1 MTLLP
6 LERFIR
12 EDGETIAYLKRGGKS
27 PGVVWLGGFH
37 SDMNGTKAQALDA
50 WAESRGR
57 AFLRFDYFGHG
68 ASSGAF
74 RDGTITR
81 WRDDALAVLDQLCD
95 GPQLLI
101 GSSMGAWIALLVAR
115 ARPKKVASLLL
126 LAPAADFTEAL
137 IWARMT
143 PDIRREVMER
153 GEWQRPSAYGDG
165 PYPITR
171 ALIEDGRRHLLLDA
185 PIEIA
190 APVHILQGMKDPDVP
205 WQHAL
210 KLVEKLSGNPVLTL
224 IKNGDHRLS
233 TPEDLAL
240 ITRTLDAVLAGGTA
254 RSRDISEP

>member
-1 MTLLP
+1 VI
-6 LERFIR
+6 ERFIR

-57 AFLRFDYFGHG
+57 FYLRFDYFGHG

-81 WRDDALAVLDQLCD
+81 WRDDALAVLDKLCD
-95 GPQLLI
+95 GPQVLV
-101 GSSMGAWIALLVAR
+101 GSSMGAWIALLIAR
-115 ARPKKVASLLL
+115 ARPEKVAALLL

-143 PDIRREVMER
+143 PDIRSEVMER
-153 GEWQRPSAYGDG
+153 GAWQRPSAYGDG

-171 ALIEDGRRHLLLDA
+171 ALIEDGRRHLLLDQ

-190 APVHILQGMKDPDVP
+190 SPVHILQGMKDPDVP

-210 KLVEKLSGNPVLTL
+210 KLVEKLSGNPVLSL

-233 TPEDLAL
+233 KPEDIAL
-240 ITRTLDAVLAGGTA
+240 IAHTLDAILAAGTP
-254 RSRDISEP
+254 RNRDISEP

>member
-1 MTLLP
+1 MTRLAI
-6 LERFIR
+6 ERFIR

-57 AFLRFDYFGHG
+57 AYLRFDYFGHG

-81 WRDDALAVLDQLCD
+81 WRDDALAVLDKLCD
-95 GPQLLI
+95 GPQVLV

-115 ARPKKVASLLL
+115 ARPEKVAALLL

-185 PIEIA
+185 PIELDCSGSHPAGHEGSRRALA
-190 APVHILQGMKDPDVP
+190 ARAEARRETLRQSRADPDQERRSPPVDARGYRP
-205 WQHAL
+205 HRAHA
-210 KLVEKLSGNPVLTL
+210 
-224 IKNGDHRLS
+224 
-233 TPEDLAL
+233 
-240 ITRTLDAVLAGGTA
+240 
-254 RSRDISEP
+254 

>member
-1 MTLLP
+1 MTLLA

-12 EDGETIAYLKRGGKS
+12 EDGETIAYLRRGGKS

-37 SDMNGTKAQALDA
+37 SDMHGTKAQALDA
-50 WAESRGR
+50 WAEARGH
-57 AFLRFDYFGHG
+57 AYMRFDYHGHG

-95 GPQLLI
+95 GPQVLV
-101 GSSMGAWIALLVAR
+101 GSSMGAWIALLAAR
-115 ARPKKVASLLL
+115 ARPEKVASLLL

-137 IWARMT
+137 IWDRMS
-143 PDIRREVMER
+143 PDIRREIMER

-171 ALIEDGRRHLLLDA
+171 ALIEDGRRHLLLGA
-185 PIEIA
+185 PIPIDV
-190 APVHILQGMKDPDVP
+190 PVHIIQGMKDPDVP

-210 KLVEKLSGNPVLTL
+210 KLIDTLSGNPTLTL
-224 IKNGDHRLS
+224 IKDGDHRLS
-233 TPEDLAL
+233 TPDDLSRIAAAL
-240 ITRTLDAVLAGGTA
+240 DVIQAV
-254 RSRDISEP
+254 RNP

>member
-1 MTLLP
+1 MAPLA

-12 EDGETIAYLKRGGKS
+12 EDGETIAYLRRGGKS

-50 WAESRGR
+50 WAAARGH
-57 AFLRFDYFGHG
+57 AYLRFDYFGHG

-81 WRDDALAVLDQLCD
+81 WRDDALAVLDHLCH
-95 GPQLLI
+95 GPQVLV
-101 GSSMGAWIALLVAR
+101 GSSMGAWIALLVAL
-115 ARPKKVASLLL
+115 ARPEKIAALFL

-137 IWARMT
+137 IWERMS
-143 PDIRREVMER
+143 PDIRREVMEH

-171 ALIEDGRRHLLLDA
+171 ALIEDGRRHLLLEA
-185 PIEIA
+185 PIELGC
-190 APVHILQGMKDPDVP
+190 PVHILQGMKDPDVP

-210 KLVEKLSGNPVLTL
+210 KLLEALSGNPTLTL

-233 TPEDLAL
+233 TPEDL
-240 ITRTLDAVLAGGTA
+240 TRIAAALDAILPGETA
-254 RSRDISEP
+254 P

>member
-1 MTLLP
+1 L
-6 LERFIR
+6 IR

-37 SDMNGTKAQALDA
+37 SDMNGTKARALDS
-50 WAESRGR
+50 WAEVRGR
-57 AFLRFDYFGHG
+57 AYLRFDYFGHG

-81 WRDDALAVLDQLCD
+81 WRDDALAVLDKLCD
-95 GPQLLI
+95 GPQVLV
-101 GSSMGAWIALLVAR
+101 GSSMGAWIALLIAR
-115 ARPKKVASLLL
+115 ARPEKVAALLL
-126 LAPAADFTEAL
+126 LAPAADFSEAL

-153 GEWQRPSAYGDG
+153 GAWQRPSAYGDG

-171 ALIEDGRRHLLLDA
+171 ALIEDGRRHLVLDA

-190 APVHILQGMKDPDVP
+190 CPVHILQGMKDPDVP

-210 KLVEKLSGNPVLTL
+210 KLVETLSGNPVLTL

-233 TPEDLAL
+233 TPEDIEL
-240 ITRTLDAVLAGGTA
+240 IAHTLDAILAGGTH
-254 RSRDISEP
+254 

>member
-1 MTLLP
+1 MI
-6 LERFIR
+6 ERFIR
-12 EDGETIAYLKRGGKS
+12 EDGETIAYLRRGGKS
-27 PGVVWLGGFH
+27 PGVIWLGGFH

-50 WAESRGR
+50 WAEARGR
-57 AFLRFDYFGHG
+57 SYLRFDYFGHG

-81 WRDDALAVLDQLCD
+81 WRDDAVAVLDNLCD
-95 GPQLLI
+95 GPQVLV
-101 GSSMGAWIALLVAR
+101 GSSMGAWIALLIAR
-115 ARPKKVASLLL
+115 ARPEKVATLLL

-153 GEWQRPSAYGDG
+153 GAWQRPSAYGDG

-171 ALIEDGRRHLLLDA
+171 SLIEDGRRHLLLDA
-185 PIEIA
+185 PIELSG
-190 APVHILQGMKDPDVP
+190 PVHILQGMKDSDVP

-233 TPEDLAL
+233 TPEDIAR
-240 ITRTLDAVLAGGTA
+240 IAHTLDAILAGGT
-254 RSRDISEP
+254 DLEP